1 MFKYKN
7 KQFLVTRTE
16 EGAFYFSKKGLTFQ
30 AGDTLEFR
38 IYEKDGL
45 DSSPVK
51 SKSFPITEATE
62 KVRIELLSGET
73 DFGTPS
79 NEPEEYWYEIELNP
93 DTPDTNTIIGY
104 DQKKG
109 APLFVLLPE
118 GGKKNDNG

>member
-45 DSSPVK
+45 DASPVK

-62 KVRIELLSGET
+62 KVRVELLSGET

-79 NEPEEYWYEIELNP
+79 NEPEEYWYEIKLNGNK
-93 DTPDTNTIIGY
+93 TLVGY
-104 DQKKG
+104 DDITGPKIFWLY
-109 APLFVLLPE
+109 P
-118 GGKKNDNG
+118 GGLDV